1 MTRADWKAWLA
12 GAAVGLATLVVLPAR
27 AQPQMDMPGMP
38 MASTPAGHQHQP
50 KAPSS
55 DGSTQVPL
63 HPPAMLSHLSA
74 RRNGLPANDHVAP
87 KVSADTMPSMSSGEG
102 MAMGDTPWLGMF
114 LANELEWIGAPQGP
128 QAAWDVEGWIG
139 TPTRRLWVE
148 SEGESSARQGSGART
163 ELLFDQAMSRF
174 WDWRAGYRVDAGG
187 GPARSWLAGGIQGLA
202 PYWFEIEAMAYV
214 SPQGR
219 MAFRFE
225 ARYDMLLTQRLIL
238 SPKFETEVY
247 SRGDPRRELGGGLS
261 DANLGLRLRYEFSR
275 KFAPYI
281 GVGWDQRFGA
291 TGSWAQR
298 DQVRLRG
305 VEWMTG
311 VRLWF

>member
-1 MTRADWKAWLA
+1 MRRADWKVRLA
-12 GAAVGLATLVVLPAR
+12 GVGVGLVTLVAMPVR
-27 AQPQMDMPGMP
+27 AQMQMDMSGMP
-38 MASTPAGHQHQP
+38 MVSKLAGHQHP
-50 KAPSS
+50 PGAPSS
-55 DGSTQVPL
+55 DRPTQGQL
-63 HPPAMLSHLSA
+63 HPPGVHSHLSGP
-74 RRNGLPANDHVAP
+74 RDGLPANDHVAP
-87 KVSADTMPSMSSGEG
+87 MVSADTMPLMPADKG
-102 MAMGDTPWLGMF
+102 MAMGDAPWLGMF
-114 LANELEWIGAPQGP
+114 LANELEWIGTPQGP
-128 QAAWDVEGWIG
+128 QAAWDVEGWAG

-148 SEGESSARQGSGART
+148 SEGESSSRQGSSART

-187 GPARSWLAGGIQGLA
+187 GPSRSWLAGGIQGLA

-214 SPQGR
+214 SSQGR
-219 MAFRFE
+219 VAFRFE

-238 SPKFETEVY
+238 SPKFETQVY
-247 SRGDPRRELGGGLS
+247 SRADPRRELGGGLS

-291 TGSWAQR
+291 TGSWARR

-305 VEWMTG
+305 IEWMTG